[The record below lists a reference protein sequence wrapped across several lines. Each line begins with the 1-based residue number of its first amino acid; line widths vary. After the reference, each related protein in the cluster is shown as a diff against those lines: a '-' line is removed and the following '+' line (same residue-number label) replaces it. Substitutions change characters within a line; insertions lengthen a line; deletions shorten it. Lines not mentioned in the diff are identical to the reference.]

1 VTLTLG
7 TRFGSYE
14 VAALIGTGGM
24 GEVYRATDV
33 NLGRPVA
40 IKVLPPSW
48 EQDPDRLAR
57 FTREAKALASL
68 NHPNIAIVHG
78 FERAGDGRALVMELV
93 EGPTLADLLTKGAMP
108 LDEALAIARQIAN
121 ALEAAHDQGIV
132 HRDLKPANVKV
143 RTDGT
148 VKVLDFGLA
157 KTIDGISAESASAL
171 RHLPTITTPA
181 MTELGVILGTAAYMS
196 PEQARGRPVDTRA
209 DIWAFGCVLYE
220 MVTGAR
226 PFGGDDVGD
235 TLAAV
240 IKDTPAWDRVPL
252 RVRRLIVSCLEKDPR
267 QRLRDVGDA
276 WRLLAD
282 DAPMPSGAVTVARDG
297 SRLLTWAA
305 VVGAAAIAAAA
316 TATYFRSKAD
326 PPLPPAAR
334 FTFGPSARAA
344 GFRLFISGWSISP
357 DGSRI
362 VFNEF
367 ESQTQG
373 RSVLYVRRL
382 DSLESTMLPGTEGAD
397 HPAWSPDNRSITFF
411 SEDKLRRI
419 DIGGGPP
426 VILCDAPK
434 PRGATWSRNGTIL
447 FASKGRLMRVPA
459 SGGIPQAV
467 IDDDSDAER
476 GQPQFL
482 PDGDHFLYI
491 WNGGSATPQ
500 LGVYASSLSRPDRR
514 SFIVATGSRAMYVPP
529 LHEPLG
535 RLLYVRGDT
544 LLTQPYDLDRLR
556 VEGEATR
563 IADGIATRT
572 TAREASF

>member
-1 VTLTLG
+1 
-7 TRFGSYE
+7 
-14 VAALIGTGGM
+14 M
-24 GEVYRATDV
+24 
-33 NLGRPVA
+33 
-40 IKVLPPSW
+40 
-48 EQDPDRLAR
+48 
-57 FTREAKALASL
+57 
-68 NHPNIAIVHG
+68 
-78 FERAGDGRALVMELV
+78 
-93 EGPTLADLLTKGAMP
+93 
-108 LDEALAIARQIAN
+108 
-121 ALEAAHDQGIV
+121 
-132 HRDLKPANVKV
+132 
-143 RTDGT
+143 
-148 VKVLDFGLA
+148 
-157 KTIDGISAESASAL
+157 
-171 RHLPTITTPA
+171 
-181 MTELGVILGTAAYMS
+181 
-196 PEQARGRPVDTRA
+196 
-209 DIWAFGCVLYE
+209 
-220 MVTGAR
+220 
-226 PFGGDDVGD
+226 
-235 TLAAV
+235 
-240 IKDTPAWDRVPL
+240 
-252 RVRRLIVSCLEKDPR
+252 RVRRLIGSCLEKDPR
-267 QRLRDVGDA
+267 QRLRDIGDA
-276 WRLLAD
+276 WRLLPD
-282 DAPMPSGAVTVARDG
+282 DDPTPSGAVAVARDG
-297 SRLLTWAA
+297 PRLLTWAA

-316 TATYFRSKAD
+316 TAAYFRSKPD
-326 PPLPPAAR
+326 PLLPPAAR

-382 DSLESTMLPGTEGAD
+382 DSLESTMLPGTQGANY
-397 HPAWSPDNRSITFF
+397 PAWSPDNRSITFF
-411 SEDKLRRI
+411 SEDKLRRM

-467 IDDDSDAER
+467 IDDDSDPER

-572 TAREASF
+572 TVREASFYASDTGVLAYSTGMTAPRSTLQWIDRSGKARRGRTRGQLLIAAPLARWHARRDRPAQRRRLRRSVGARPGARRGDASDVRPGA